1 MPIAAIP
8 RYLGT
13 NFKSASPA
21 LRFGMYLP
29 IWTERADQE
38 NEVKERARKG
48 SREGKELKEVLDDQG
63 MDAAIRNL
71 VRREHLPDLW
81 DKNDSGSRASW
92 NKVISL
98 TNDDNDDHARM
109 KALSDREAVLF
120 QTAAGANGLELMAK
134 SIAPFT
140 TGLGNEHPLENG
152 FAFLNPYGLPYLPGS
167 GVKGV
172 VRRAAEEL
180 AHRDFFKNESGWTL
194 PAIWHLFGFE
204 PWLVSEARES
214 EAEWKEWI
222 DGFSVTKTEIE
233 EYLNAVLDEH
243 SDAHRKL
250 KSHIRKADDPISAL
264 REKHLHV
271 RGALEFWDV
280 VPQIKGNKLAV
291 EIMTPHHSHYYD
303 PNKPH
308 AGSNSPHDSGKPT
321 PISFLTVPPGSDFV
335 FHVRSD
341 HRRLSRC
348 VPELAKDGR
357 WRALLKAAFEH
368 AFEWLGFGAKTSVG
382 YGAMEP
388 DPRVE
393 EAARRKAEEEAA
405 IRARQ
410 EEERQRLEAERAAAE
425 QRRAEQA
432 AFDALPRSRRRLIE
446 AERALKVFQESHRF
460 DKSPLLNEVKSHA
473 NRLAHEAPE
482 WSDATEREEA
492 ARFLEQL
499 YETIGWHDPGM
510 RTKQKKKQ
518 EMKRREAIA
527 RIRGED

>member
-1 MPIAAIP
+1 MPVAAVP
-8 RYLGT
+8 EYLGSD
-13 NFKSASPA
+13 FSGASPA
-21 LRFGMYLP
+21 LRFGMYLKLWG
-29 IWTERADQE
+29 IDSRSKQNLWTTQDVNYRETGKDQRERQFKDE
-38 NEVKERARKG
+38 NKTSA
-48 SREGKELKEVLDDQG
+48 L
-63 MDAAIRNL
+63 DAATPLSETDRKSIAAHAQRQ
-71 VRREHLPDLW
+71 
-81 DKNDSGSRASW
+81 RA
-92 NKVISL
+92 IF
-98 TNDDNDDHARM
+98 D
-109 KALSDREAVLF
+109 AV
-120 QTAAGANGLELMAK
+120 AGEDGLELMAQ
-134 SIAPFT
+134 SVAPFT

-180 AHRDFFKNESGWTL
+180 AHRDFFENESGWTL
-194 PAIWHLFGFE
+194 PVIWHLFGFE
-204 PWLVSEARES
+204 PWLVSKARES
-214 EAEWKEWI
+214 EAERKEWI
-222 DGFSVTKTEIE
+222 GGFSVSKTEIE
-233 EYLNAVLDEH
+233 EYLNVVLDEH

-250 KSHIRKADDPISAL
+250 KSHIRKADDPISALRVLL

-291 EIMTPHHSHYYD
+291 EIMTPHQSHYYQ
-303 PNKPH
+303 NKAH
-308 AGSNSPHDSGKPT
+308 AGSNSPHDSGSPN

-368 AFEWLGFGAKTSVG
+368 AFEWLGFGAKTAVG

-446 AERALKVFQESHRF
+446 AERALKVLQKSSRF
-460 DKSPLLNEVKSHA
+460 DKATLNEVKNQG
-473 NRLAHEAPE
+473 NRLAEEAPE
-482 WSDATEREEA
+482 WPDAAEREEA
-492 ARFLEQL
+492 AKFLEQL
-499 YETIGWHDPGM
+499 YETIGWHDSGM

-518 EMKRREAIA
+518 EKKRREAIA